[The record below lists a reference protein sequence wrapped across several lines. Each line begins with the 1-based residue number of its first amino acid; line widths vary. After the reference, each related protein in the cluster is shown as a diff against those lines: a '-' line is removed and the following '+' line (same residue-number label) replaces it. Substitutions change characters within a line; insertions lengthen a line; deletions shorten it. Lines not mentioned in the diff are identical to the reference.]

1 MPEEKA
7 THTVKVRP
15 STIARLYRLMEMIS
29 AQGWNAVGTVRS
41 ESPTQAH
48 VIDEALT
55 QLETKLKG
63 SKK

>member
-1 MPEEKA
+1 MEEKA
-7 THTVKVRP
+7 SHTVKVRP
-15 STIARLYRLMEMIS
+15 STVARLYRLMELIS
-29 AQGWNAVGTVRS
+29 MRGWSAVGTDRS

-63 SKK
+63 SGK